1 MMIDRL
7 QIVLPWPDSR
17 LMPNRKNGRHWGATA
32 EAKVRSR
39 TDGLYQAMYALKGNQ
54 FKPGDRIP
62 TRITFVAPNKR
73 KRDLDN
79 LLGAMKHAL
88 DGIAMYLE
96 VDDSRFRPLIL
107 DDGLDK
113 EKKGFVLVE
122 LG

>member
-1 MMIDRL
+1 MNIDRL

-32 EAKVRSR
+32 DAKAQARG
-39 TDGLYQAMYALKGNQ
+39 DGMKAAMASLRGNKVG
-54 FKPGDRIP
+54 FDGRIP
-62 TRITFVAPNKR
+62 LRVTFVAPNKR

-88 DGIAMYLE
+88 DGIAMYLG
-96 VDDSRFRPLIL
+96 VDDSQFRPITL